1 MSNSPL
7 ISAEGLKA
15 AVAAGKPVV
24 VLDVSYDLSDPDSGL
39 RAYLETHIPGALYAD
54 LGDVLSA
61 HHGQGASGG
70 RHPLPQR
77 AEFASWLASQGVSN
91 STHVVVYDRNRCNF
105 CVRLWWMLRW
115 LGHDAVSVLDG
126 GLQAWVA
133 TGGEVVSGPPPRPA
147 ASRFEVQSPLVDLV
161 DAERVE
167 QLLGDSAH
175 VLIDARAAERYR
187 GDVEPIDTVAGHIP
201 GALNRPFALNFRP
214 DGRFKSAQE
223 LRTEFTAL
231 LPANYVG
238 LVNYC
243 GSGVSATP
251 NVLAL
256 ELAGLGPASLYAG
269 SWSDWSRR
277 PGAPVETGA
286 P

>member
-1 MSNSPL
+1 M
-7 ISAEGLKA
+7 
-15 AVAAGKPVV
+15 
-24 VLDVSYDLSDPDSGL
+24 
-39 RAYLETHIPGALYAD
+39 
-54 LGDVLSA
+54 
-61 HHGQGASGG
+61 
-70 RHPLPQR
+70 
-77 AEFASWLASQGVSN
+77 
-91 STHVVVYDRNRCNF
+91 
-105 CVRLWWMLRW
+105 
-115 LGHDAVSVLDG
+115 
-126 GLQAWVA
+126 
-133 TGGEVVSGPPPRPA
+133 
-147 ASRFEVQSPLVDLV
+147 DLV

-277 PGAPVETGA
+277 PGAPVEKGA

>member
-15 AVAAGKPVV
+15 AVAAGEPVV
-24 VLDVSYDLSDPDSGL
+24 VLDVSYDLSDPDAGL
-39 RAYLETHIPGALYAD
+39 RAYLEMHIPGALYAD

-61 HHGQGASGG
+61 HHRQSASGG

-77 AEFASWLASQGVSN
+77 AEFASWVASQGVSN

-133 TGGEVVSGPPPRPA
+133 TGGEVVSGPPPRPDA
-147 ASRFEVQSPLVDLV
+147 ARFEVQPSLVDLV

-167 QLLGDSAH
+167 QLLGEGAH

-187 GDVEPIDTVAGHIP
+187 GEVEPIDTVAGHIP
-201 GALNRPFALNFRP
+201 GALNRPFALNFRA
-214 DGRFKSAQE
+214 DGRFKSVQE
-223 LRTEFTAL
+223 LRAEFTTL

-277 PGAPVETGA
+277 PGSAVEKGA

>member
-1 MSNSPL
+1 
-7 ISAEGLKA
+7 
-15 AVAAGKPVV
+15 
-24 VLDVSYDLSDPDSGL
+24 
-39 RAYLETHIPGALYAD
+39 
-54 LGDVLSA
+54 VLSA

-147 ASRFEVQSPLVDLV
+147 ASRFEVQPPLVDLV

-277 PGAPVETGA
+277 PGAPVEKGA